1 MKKISSKQLEELVQW
16 WVLNNAI
23 VKNFSFSSFKEAI
36 EFVNQIA
43 QIAEEHH
50 HHPEIK
56 IDYKSVE
63 ISLTTKDC
71 GEITDKDFVLAQE
84 IDILSKK
91 M

>member
-16 WVLNNAI
+16 RVLNNAI

-50 HHPEIK
+50 HHPEIN
-56 IDYKSVE
+56 IDYNSVE
-63 ISLTTKDC
+63 INLTTKDC

-91 M
+91 I